1 MKKLIIL
8 LSFLSLFL
16 TAITFS
22 NLRLDQLEEKL
33 VTVKQEN
40 IKLEQ
45 QLNFFKS
52 EWEYVSSPENIEQ
65 LSKTFLELETISLI
79 DRDSFIKLLNYTR
92 RSN

>member
-33 VTVKQEN
+33 IAVKQE
-40 IKLEQ
+40 IK
-45 QLNFFKS
+45 KK
-52 EWEYVSSPENIEQ
+52 VI
-65 LSKTFLELETISLI
+65 
-79 DRDSFIKLLNYTR
+79 
-92 RSN
+92 

>member
-33 VTVKQEN
+33 IAVKQEN
-40 IKLEQ
+40 IKLKH

-79 DRDSFIKLLNYTR
+79 DRESFIKLLNYTGEK
-92 RSN
+92 

>member
-16 TAITFS
+16 TAITFL

-40 IKLEQ
+40 IKLNH

-65 LSKTFLELETISLI
+65 LSKIFLELETISLI
-79 DRDSFIKLLNYTR
+79 NKESFIKLLNYTEEK
-92 RSN
+92 